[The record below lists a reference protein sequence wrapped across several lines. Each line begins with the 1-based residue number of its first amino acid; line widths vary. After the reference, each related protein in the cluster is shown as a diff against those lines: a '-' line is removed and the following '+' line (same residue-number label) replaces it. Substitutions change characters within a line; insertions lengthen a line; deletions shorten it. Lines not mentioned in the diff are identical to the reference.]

1 MKTQTSHRR
10 VRRRGSLG
18 GSLRERSGTEVLEMA
33 LILPL
38 LLLLAFGTVEFG
50 YWFYLEHN
58 FQAAARDG
66 VRAGIVSNPNWQ
78 DSDREAAANAAVDA
92 LMANIK
98 IPPGKYETTF
108 DYKDLNGARY
118 MTVKVTANWKDIGVD
133 TGLIIKTD
141 GKQTDLVHNNSVMQ
155 GIATMRIE
163 S

>member
-1 MKTQTSHRR
+1 MNTQTSYRR
-10 VRRRGSLG
+10 VWRG
-18 GSLRERSGTEVLEMA
+18 GSLRGRSGTEVLEMA

-66 VRAGIVSNPNWQ
+66 VRAGIVASLTSPAE
-78 DSDREAAANAAVDA
+78 REAAANAAIAA
-92 LMANIK
+92 LMNNIK
-98 IPPGKYETTF
+98 IPAGKYSTSFEYPTI
-108 DYKDLNGARY
+108 NGANY

-133 TGLIIKTD
+133 TGLIIKMQN
-141 GKQTDLVHNNSVMQ
+141 KQTDLVHNNSVMQ
-155 GIATMRIE
+155 GVATMRIE

>member
-10 VRRRGSLG
+10 VWRG
-18 GSLRERSGTEVLEMA
+18 GSLRGRSGTEVLEMA

-66 VRAGIVSNPNWQ
+66 VRAGIVANPNWG
-78 DSDREAAANAAVDA
+78 DDDRNAAAQAAVDA

-98 IPPGKYETTF
+98 VPSGKYATTF
-108 DYKDLNGARY
+108 EYPTINGVRY

-141 GKQTDLVHNNSVMQ
+141 GKQTDLVHDNSVMQ